1 MSLPPEYIA
10 ARSVLLDG
18 LEALRDHLDHVILIG
33 AQAVYLWA
41 GEGDFSVSIMT
52 TDADLALSAAELSPE
67 PLIQDVLEKNGF
79 ITKAGG
85 NPGQWIG
92 PTGIALDLM
101 VSEHQAGEGR
111 RSARIPPHGK
121 ETARRGRGLA
131 PALVDFETITLGA
144 LEQDDGR
151 TCQVNVAGPA
161 ALIVAKCIKL
171 KERLE
176 DKDTNKRDRA
186 KPKDALDILRLL
198 RAVDLDRIADGFS
211 RHQMDLAAAQESNE
225 ALTFLVAQSTTLT
238 PTLPDL
244 AEQAAAG
251 DESAALSFTIL
262 VQELSNVLNSRS

>member
-52 TDADLALSAAELSPE
+52 TDADLALNAAELSPN
-67 PLIQDVLEKNGF
+67 PLIQDVLKKNGF
-79 ITKAGG
+79 ITKTGG
-85 NPGQWIG
+85 NPGQWTG
-92 PTGIALDLM
+92 PAGIALDLM
-101 VSEHQAGEGR
+101 VSEHQAGVGR
-111 RSARIPPHGK
+111 RSARIPPHGR

-131 PALVDFETITLGA
+131 PTLVDFETRTLGA
-144 LEQDDGR
+144 LTQNDGR

-161 ALIVAKCIKL
+161 ALIVANCIKL

-176 DKDTNKRDRA
+176 DKDNNKRDRV

-198 RAVDLDRIADGFS
+198 RAVELDKIVDGFS
-211 RHQMDLAAAQESNE
+211 RHQLDKAAAQESDE
-225 ALTFLVAQSTTLT
+225 ALAFLVAQSTAIT
-238 PTLPDL
+238 PTLPRL
-244 AEQAAAG
+244 AEVAAAG
-251 DESAALSFTIL
+251 DKSAALSFTIL
-262 VQELSNVLNSRS
+262 VQELSDILSPRV